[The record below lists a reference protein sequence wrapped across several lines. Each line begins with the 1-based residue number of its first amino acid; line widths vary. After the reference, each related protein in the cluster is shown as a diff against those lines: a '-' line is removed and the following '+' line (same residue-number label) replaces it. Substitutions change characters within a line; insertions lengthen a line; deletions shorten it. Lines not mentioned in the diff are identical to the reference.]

1 MRGRCRV
8 RMKWVRLDLD
18 IQHRSTGL
26 EIVAKTG
33 DFGQGADPFP
43 VYRDLVR
50 KLLGQFRNWVYST
63 NIELF

>member
-8 RMKWVRLDLD
+8 MMKWIRLDLD
-18 IQHRSTGL
+18 IQQRSTGL
-26 EIVAKTG
+26 EIVAKSS
-33 DFGQGADPFP
+33 DFGQGADSFP

-50 KLLGQFRNWVYST
+50 KLLRQFRNWVYST